1 MKIVSRS
8 KCNMIILWL
17 LCAVI
22 AGCGYRFSGGGDL
35 PGGIRNLSVGVFEN
49 KTRENGLETQIAND
63 LIDQFSRHKNIKLTE
78 KNSSDGHLT
87 GIIRSA
93 KVTTITHA
101 TASVSAE
108 RRIQV
113 TMDFKLTATSDGRLL
128 WSANAISA
136 YETYAVTS
144 EKYGTEQNK
153 KSALATLSSK
163 VAERI
168 YYQLTDNF

>member
-1 MKIVSRS
+1 M
-8 KCNMIILWL
+8 
-17 LCAVI
+17 I

-49 KTRENGLETQIAND
+49 KTRENGLESQIAND
-63 LIDQFSRHKNIKLTE
+63 LIDQFSRNDHIKLTD
-78 KNSSDGHLT
+78 KSTSDGYLT
-87 GIIRSA
+87 GVIRSA
-93 KVTTITHA
+93 KVTTVTHA

-144 EKYGTEQNK
+144 DKYGTEQNK
-153 KSALATLSSK
+153 KSALATLSNR